1 MPLRFCFS
9 RTYPTSESS
18 KEHMTNSTDP
28 HTATNENDPGNDS
41 TLSEWIAQHR
51 SLFDVMPHHVWIAG
65 PNVNKISYFNRRWFE
80 FTGMPRREALADS
93 GLATV
98 HPEDLDLLFSTGQ
111 QARAILQSFDI
122 DIRLRGRNGIYRWF
136 NVRGAPSFD
145 EHDQVVAWVGTNL
158 DIDERR
164 RTKTALNDAHER
176 SSKLQAITAK
186 LAFAATSPEIAQI
199 VIDEIAPWL
208 EAHHALLVIVDESV
222 QMLQTIHQN
231 GFAGFADNEMVVPVS
246 LPAPTA
252 VAFRENRTIALGSRT
267 EMLALYPILKER
279 LNRTG
284 IQANVNLPLVVN
296 GQPFGALMFG
306 YARSRSFEPDYL
318 DFLTIIANLIAQSLD
333 RARLYEATQ
342 RQAEILEV
350 RVQERTH
357 ELALRNEELE
367 AFVYTASHDLRTPL
381 HKLSMSGGLLMG
393 AVASGNTEDAQWLVN
408 GIENG
413 VRRMDQLIKDLLNL
427 SRAGRVP
434 EDPSLLDLGQT
445 VERVVTELVERL
457 TQRNVNVETPNNWPQ
472 VLYPETELY
481 QLVLNLI
488 GNASRFAQTTVRAS
502 WGSNEDMLEFS
513 VEDDG
518 PGIAPEKR
526 EHVFQLFAK
535 LDPSSN
541 STGVGLAIVKRISE
555 RHGGRVW
562 ITDSELGG
570 ARFVISIP
578 KVCVGQSDSGQSN
591 LSQAIAD

>member
-1 MPLRFCFS
+1 
-9 RTYPTSESS
+9 
-18 KEHMTNSTDP
+18 MTNPVDPPAPASVQASVQASDSSTDQ
-28 HTATNENDPGNDS
+28 S
-41 TLSEWIAQHR
+41 LSEWIAQHR
-51 SLFDVMPHHVWIAG
+51 SLFDLMPHHVWISG
-65 PNVNKISYFNRRWFE
+65 PNNDKISYFNRRWFE
-80 FTGMPRREALADS
+80 FTGISRRQALADS
-93 GLATV
+93 GLSSV
-98 HPEDLDLLFSTGQ
+98 HPEDLSRLLSTGQ
-111 QARAILQSFDI
+111 RSRAILQSFDV

-164 RTKTALNDAHER
+164 RDKTALSDAHQR
-176 SSKLQAITAK
+176 GSKLQEVTAR
-186 LAFAATSPEIAQI
+186 LASAATSAEIAQI
-199 VIDEIAPWL
+199 VQAEVVPWI
-208 EAHHALLVIVDESV
+208 EASHKLLLMVDDSGELLHVI
-222 QMLQTIHQN
+222 QHYGFT
-231 GFAGFADNEMVVPVS
+231 GFAAADGERGRPVN
-246 LPAPTA
+246 LPTPVGA
-252 VAFRENRTIALGSRT
+252 AFRENRIVALSSRT
-267 EMLALYPILKER
+267 EMLAMYPMLKGG
-279 LNRTG
+279 LDDTG
-284 IQANVNLPLVVN
+284 IQAGVHLPLAVN
-296 GQPFGALMFG
+296 GKPFGVLMLG
-306 YARSRSFEPDYL
+306 YMQARSFEPDYL
-318 DFLTIIANLIAQSLD
+318 DYLTIIANLIAQSLD

-342 RQAEILEV
+342 RQAEILEL

-393 AVASGNTEDAQWLVN
+393 AVASGNAEDAQWLVN
-408 GIENG
+408 SIENG

-434 EDPSLLDLGQT
+434 EDPSLVDLGQM
-445 VERVVTELVERL
+445 VERVVAELAERL
-457 TQRNVNVETPNNWPQ
+457 TERNIRFEAPNDLPQ

-488 GNASRFAQTTVRAS
+488 GNASRFAQATVRVCWKTNA
-502 WGSNEDMLEFS
+502 DMLEFS

-562 ITDSELGG
+562 ITDSQLGG
-570 ARFVISIP
+570 AKFVIAISRDRM
-578 KVCVGQSDSGQSN
+578 GQSDSG
-591 LSQAIAD
+591 

>member
-1 MPLRFCFS
+1 MINPADPS
-9 RTYPTSESS
+9 
-18 KEHMTNSTDP
+18 P
-28 HTATNENDPGNDS
+28 HTPAHRSAQASDS
-41 TLSEWIAQHR
+41 NPDQHLSDWIAQHR
-51 SLFDVMPHHVWIAG
+51 SLFDLMPHHVWIAG
-65 PNVNKISYFNRRWFE
+65 PNNDRIYYFNRLWFE

-93 GLATV
+93 GLSSV
-98 HPEDLDLLFSTGQ
+98 HPEDLSLLLSTGLRS
-111 QARAILQSFDI
+111 RAILQSFDV

-164 RTKTALNDAHER
+164 RNKTALDHAHER
-176 SSKLQAITAK
+176 GSKLQEITAK
-186 LAFAATSPEIAQI
+186 LASAATSAEIAQI
-199 VIDEIAPWL
+199 VMDEVAPWL
-208 EAHHALLVIVDESV
+208 EASSGLLVMVDESGQV
-222 QMLQTIHQN
+222 LQVVKRH
-231 GFAGFADNEMVVPVS
+231 GFEAFNAEEMIIPVAM
-246 LPAPTA
+246 PGPTA
-252 VAFRENRTIALGSRT
+252 TAFRENRTVALGSKT
-267 EMLALYPILKER
+267 EVLALYPILKER
-279 LNRTG
+279 LDRTS
-284 IQANVNLPLVVN
+284 IQANINLPLVVN

-306 YARSRSFEPDYL
+306 YSRSRSFEPDYL
-318 DFLTIIANLIAQSLD
+318 DYLTIIANLIAQSLD

-350 RVQERTH
+350 RVQERTN

-393 AVASGNTEDAQWLVN
+393 AVASGNTEDAQWLV
-408 GIENG
+408 GSIENG

-445 VERVVTELVERL
+445 VERVVTELAERFAE
-457 TQRNVNVETPNNWPQ
+457 RNVSIDAPKDLPQ

-488 GNASRFAQTTVRAS
+488 GNASRFAQTTVRVCWRVNA
-502 WGSNEDMLEFS
+502 DMLELS
-513 VEDDG
+513 IEDDG

-570 ARFVISIP
+570 AKFVIAIP
-578 KVCVGQSDSGQSN
+578 RERLGQSDLG
-591 LSQAIAD
+591 

>member
-1 MPLRFCFS
+1 
-9 RTYPTSESS
+9 
-18 KEHMTNSTDP
+18 MTNSADSPTQTSAQLSDP
-28 HTATNENDPGNDS
+28 ASDS
-41 TLSEWIAQHR
+41 SPDQHLSDWIAQHR
-51 SLFDVMPHHVWIAG
+51 SLFDLMPHHVWIAG
-65 PNVNKISYFNRRWFE
+65 PNNDKIFYFNRRWFE
-80 FTGMPRREALADS
+80 FTGMSRRQALADS
-93 GLATV
+93 GLSSV
-98 HPEDLDLLFSTGQ
+98 HPEDLSLLLSTGQ
-111 QARAILQSFDI
+111 RSRAILQSFDV

-164 RTKTALNDAHER
+164 RNKTALDDAHER
-176 SSKLQAITAK
+176 SSKLQEVTAK
-186 LAFAATSPEIAQI
+186 LASAATSAEIAQI
-199 VIDEIAPWL
+199 VMGEVAPWL
-208 EAHHALLVIVDESV
+208 EAHHGLLVMVDESG
-222 QMLQTIHQN
+222 QTLRTINPHSFD
-231 GFAGFADNEMVVPVS
+231 GFDDAEMVLPVS
-246 LPAPTA
+246 VCAPTA

-267 EMLALYPILKER
+267 EMLALYPILRER
-279 LNRTG
+279 LDRTG

-306 YARSRSFEPDYL
+306 YSRSRSFEPDYL
-318 DFLTIIANLIAQSLD
+318 DLLAIIANLIAQSLD

-393 AVASGNTEDAQWLVN
+393 AVASGNTEDAQWLV
-408 GIENG
+408 GSIENG

-445 VERVVTELVERL
+445 VDRVVTELAERIAE
-457 TQRNVNVETPNNWPQ
+457 RNVNIEAPKDLPQ

-488 GNASRFAQTTVRAS
+488 GNASRFAQTTVRVGWQINA
-502 WGSNEDMLEFS
+502 DMLELS

-518 PGIAPEKR
+518 PGITPEKR

-535 LDPSSN
+535 LDPSSS

-570 ARFVISIP
+570 AKFVIAMPSDR
-578 KVCVGQSDSGQSN
+578 VGATDSSTANSG
-591 LSQAIAD
+591 

>member
-1 MPLRFCFS
+1 
-9 RTYPTSESS
+9 
-18 KEHMTNSTDP
+18 MTNSINASQQTD
-28 HTATNENDPGNDS
+28 DPS
-41 TLSEWIAQHR
+41 TDQDRSDRTLTEWIAQHR
-51 SLFDVMPHHVWIAG
+51 NLFDVMPHHVWIAG
-65 PNVNKISYFNRRWFE
+65 PDNNKIAYFNRRWFE

-111 QARAILQSFDI
+111 RARAILQSFDV

-164 RTKTALNDAHER
+164 STKTALNDAHER
-176 SSKLQAITAK
+176 SSKLQGITAK
-186 LAFAATSPEIAQI
+186 LAFAATSLEIAQI
-199 VIDEIAPWL
+199 VIDEVAPWL
-208 EAHHALLVIVDESV
+208 EAHHALLVMVDESGQV
-222 QMLQTIHQN
+222 LKPVKHH
-231 GFAGFADNEMVVPVS
+231 GFAALGDMETGQPVTS
-246 LPAPTA
+246 PWPIA
-252 VAFRENRTIALGSRT
+252 VAFRENRTVALGSRT
-267 EMLALYPILKER
+267 EMLALYPMLKER
-279 LNRTG
+279 LDKGGLQAG
-284 IQANVNLPLVVN
+284 IYLPFVSS
-296 GQPFGALMFG
+296 GKPFGALMFG
-306 YARSRSFEPDYL
+306 YAGPRRFEQDYL
-318 DFLTIIANLIAQSLD
+318 DFLAIIANLVAQSLD

-342 RQAEILEV
+342 RQAEILEM

-393 AVASGNTEDAQWLVN
+393 AVTTGNTEDAQWLVN
-408 GIENG
+408 SIENG

-445 VERVVTELVERL
+445 VDRVVTELAERL
-457 TQRNVNVETPNNWPQ
+457 TERNLNFAAPNEWPQ

-488 GNASRFAQTTVRAS
+488 GNASRFAQTTVRACWS
-502 WGSNEDMLEFS
+502 INEDMLEFS

-570 ARFVISIP
+570 ARFVIAIP
-578 KVCVGQSDSGQSN
+578 RDHLNASNPSTGDSSTGDS
-591 LSQAIAD
+591 STGDSSTGDSSTGDSR

>member
-1 MPLRFCFS
+1 
-9 RTYPTSESS
+9 
-18 KEHMTNSTDP
+18 
-28 HTATNENDPGNDS
+28 
-41 TLSEWIAQHR
+41 
-51 SLFDVMPHHVWIAG
+51 
-65 PNVNKISYFNRRWFE
+65 
-80 FTGMPRREALADS
+80 
-93 GLATV
+93 
-98 HPEDLDLLFSTGQ
+98 
-111 QARAILQSFDI
+111 
-122 DIRLRGRNGIYRWF
+122 
-136 NVRGAPSFD
+136 
-145 EHDQVVAWVGTNL
+145 
-158 DIDERR
+158 
-164 RTKTALNDAHER
+164 
-176 SSKLQAITAK
+176 
-186 LAFAATSPEIAQI
+186 
-199 VIDEIAPWL
+199 
-208 EAHHALLVIVDESV
+208 
-222 QMLQTIHQN
+222 
-231 GFAGFADNEMVVPVS
+231 VPVS

-252 VAFRENRTIALGSRT
+252 IAFRENRTIALGSRT

-279 LNRTG
+279 LDRTD
-284 IQANVNLPLVVN
+284 IQANINLPLAVN
-296 GQPFGALMFG
+296 GQPFGVLMFG
-306 YARSRSFEPDYL
+306 YLRSRSFDPNYL
-318 DFLTIIANLIAQSLD
+318 DYLTIIANLIAQSLD

-393 AVASGNTEDAQWLVN
+393 AVATGNTEDAQWLVN
-408 GIENG
+408 SIENG

-445 VERVVTELVERL
+445 VERVVTELAERL
-457 TQRNVNVETPNNWPQ
+457 MERNVNVETPNNWPQ

-488 GNASRFAQTTVRAS
+488 GNASRFAQTTVRAC

-578 KVCVGQSDSGQSN
+578 KVCVGQSDLSPSD
-591 LSQAIAD
+591 LSQIDSQTSSIVSSKP

>member
-1 MPLRFCFS
+1 MSNLVDPPAPAS
-9 RTYPTSESS
+9 VQASVQASDSS
-18 KEHMTNSTDP
+18 PDQS
-28 HTATNENDPGNDS
+28 
-41 TLSEWIAQHR
+41 LSEWIAQHR
-51 SLFDVMPHHVWIAG
+51 SLFDLMPHHVWIAG
-65 PNVNKISYFNRRWFE
+65 PNNDKISYFNRRWFE
-80 FTGMPRREALADS
+80 FTGMSRRQALADS
-93 GLATV
+93 GLSSV
-98 HPEDLDLLFSTGQ
+98 HPEDLSRLLSTGQ
-111 QARAILQSFDI
+111 RSRAILQSFDV

-164 RTKTALNDAHER
+164 RDKTALSDAHQR
-176 SSKLQAITAK
+176 GSKLQEVTAR
-186 LAFAATSPEIAQI
+186 LASAATSAEIAQI
-199 VIDEIAPWL
+199 VQAEVVPWI
-208 EAHHALLVIVDESV
+208 EASHKLLLMVDDSGELLHVI
-222 QMLQTIHQN
+222 QHYGFT
-231 GFAGFADNEMVVPVS
+231 GFAAADGERGRPVN
-246 LPAPTA
+246 LPTPVGA
-252 VAFRENRTIALGSRT
+252 AFRENRIVALSSRT
-267 EMLALYPILKER
+267 EMLAMYPMLKGG
-279 LNRTG
+279 LDDTG
-284 IQANVNLPLVVN
+284 IQAGVHLPLAVN
-296 GQPFGALMFG
+296 GKPFGVLMLG
-306 YARSRSFEPDYL
+306 YMQARSFEPDYL
-318 DFLTIIANLIAQSLD
+318 DYLTVIANLIAQSLD

-342 RQAEILEV
+342 RQAEILEL

-393 AVASGNTEDAQWLVN
+393 AVASGNTEDAQWLV
-408 GIENG
+408 GSIENG

-445 VERVVTELVERL
+445 VDRVVTELAERIAE
-457 TQRNVNVETPNNWPQ
+457 RNVKIVAPNDLPQ

-488 GNASRFAQTTVRAS
+488 GNASRFAQTTVRVGWQVNA
-502 WGSNEDMLEFS
+502 EMLELS

-535 LDPSSN
+535 LDPSSH

-570 ARFVISIP
+570 AKFVIAIP
-578 KVCVGQSDSGQSN
+578 RDHSQSDSGKLNSSPSNSSPSN
-591 LSQAIAD
+591 LG

>member
-1 MPLRFCFS
+1 
-9 RTYPTSESS
+9 
-18 KEHMTNSTDP
+18 MTNSADP
-28 HTATNENDPGNDS
+28 PSQRSEPASDS
-41 TLSEWIAQHR
+41 SPDQHLSDWIAQHR
-51 SLFDVMPHHVWIAG
+51 SLFDLMPHHVWIAG
-65 PNVNKISYFNRRWFE
+65 PNNDKIFYFNRRWFE
-80 FTGMPRREALADS
+80 FTGSSRREALTDS
-93 GLATV
+93 GFSSV
-98 HPEDLDLLFSTGQ
+98 HPEDLSRLLSTGQ
-111 QARAILQSFDI
+111 RSQSIMQSFDV

-164 RTKTALNDAHER
+164 RNKTALDDAHER
-176 SSKLQAITAK
+176 GSKLQEVTAK
-186 LAFAATSPEIAQI
+186 LASAATSTEIAQI
-199 VIDEIAPWL
+199 VMDKVAPWL
-208 EAHHALLVIVDESV
+208 EAHHGLLVMVDESG
-222 QMLQTIHQN
+222 QTLRTIDYH
-231 GFAGFADNEMVVPVS
+231 GFEGFADAEMVLPVS
-246 LPAPTA
+246 VPDPTA
-252 VAFRENRTIALGSRT
+252 VTFRENRTIALGSRT

-279 LNRTG
+279 LDRTG

-296 GQPFGALMFG
+296 GQPFGALVFG
-306 YARSRSFEPDYL
+306 YSRSRSFEPDYL
-318 DFLTIIANLIAQSLD
+318 DYLTIIANLIAQSLD

-393 AVASGNTEDAQWLVN
+393 AVASGNTEDAQWLI
-408 GIENG
+408 GSIENG

-445 VERVVTELVERL
+445 VDRVVTELAERIAE
-457 TQRNVNVETPNNWPQ
+457 RHISIEAPNDLPQ

-488 GNASRFAQTTVRAS
+488 GNASRFAQTTVRVS
-502 WGSNEDMLEFS
+502 WQVNADMLELA

-518 PGIAPEKR
+518 PGITPEKR

-570 ARFVISIP
+570 AKFVIAIP
-578 KVCVGQSDSGQSN
+578 RGRVGTVDSD
-591 LSQAIAD
+591 

>member
-1 MPLRFCFS
+1 MKNSINSPQQ
-9 RTYPTSESS
+9 TDDSS
-18 KEHMTNSTDP
+18 SDQSSPDQSSPDQNI
-28 HTATNENDPGNDS
+28 
-41 TLSEWIAQHR
+41 SEWIAQHR
-51 SLFDVMPHHVWIAG
+51 SLFDLMPHHVWIAG
-65 PNVNKISYFNRRWFE
+65 PNNDRIFYFNRRWFE
-80 FTGMPRREALADS
+80 FTGLPRREALADS
-93 GLATV
+93 GLSSV
-98 HPEDLDLLFSTGQ
+98 HPEDLSRLLSTGQ
-111 QARAILQSFDI
+111 RSQAILQSFDV

-145 EHDQVVAWVGTNL
+145 ENDRVVAWVGTNL

-164 RTKTALNDAHER
+164 RNKTALDDAHER
-176 SSKLQAITAK
+176 GSKLQEVTAK
-186 LAFAATSPEIAQI
+186 LAAAATSTEIAQI
-199 VIDEIAPWL
+199 VMDEVAPWL
-208 EAHHALLVIVDESV
+208 EAHHGLLVMVDESG
-222 QMLQTIHQN
+222 QTLRTIDH
-231 GFAGFADNEMVVPVS
+231 GFEGFADAEMVLPVRVPE
-246 LPAPTA
+246 PTA
-252 VAFRENRTIALGSRT
+252 VAFHENRTIALGSRT

-279 LNRTG
+279 LDRTG

-296 GQPFGALMFG
+296 GQPFGALVFG
-306 YARSRSFEPDYL
+306 YLRSRSFGPDYL
-318 DFLTIIANLIAQSLD
+318 DYLTIIANLIAQSLD

-342 RQAEILEV
+342 RQAEILEL

-445 VERVVTELVERL
+445 LERVVTELAERIAE
-457 TQRNVNVETPNNWPQ
+457 RNVSIEVSSDLPD

-488 GNASRFAQTTVRAS
+488 GNASRFAQTTVRVGWQVNA
-502 WGSNEDMLEFS
+502 DMLELW

-570 ARFVISIP
+570 AKFVIAIP
-578 KVCVGQSDSGQSN
+578 RDRMGQSN
-591 LSQAIAD
+591 SSTTNSG